1 MSVLYSKVLLDSSRW
16 GGKDI
21 NVFGGS
27 LNPNGVSSIFSSRTM
42 RSARLELVRICP
54 TLPLVI
60 WETCLATLTVVGTW
74 MLVVAALIVPGASWV
89 SATRVNEA
97 IKASLNV
104 PLACVVKIWE
114 IRSSIPEVT
123 VDTLSVVPGTMFAS
137 CTDHSRLK
145 ASVGMHPPTKT
156 ARLCHTMKTTVKPPL
171 TLASSN
177 LRAILRGNGLIKQ
190 TAAKMIKT
198 VSIRQNRKRRR
209 RKLTGVFSL
218 KSCGLDVLLSKP
230 CSSSSLVGFFSSIC
244 CSPDV
249 EILLMMRAA
258 YEKGRT
264 KNYVKISLSKAQVIY
279 FLS

>member
-1 MSVLYSKVLLDSSRW
+1 MDVGRGGADRTGCKLGKRDQSQWGQKSK
-16 GGKDI
+16 
-21 NVFGGS
+21 
-27 LNPNGVSSIFSSRTM
+27 
-42 RSARLELVRICP
+42 LECATGMCCKIC
-54 TLPLVI
+54 
-60 WETCLATLTVVGTW
+60 
-74 MLVVAALIVPGASWV
+74 
-89 SATRVNEA
+89 
-97 IKASLNV
+97 K
-104 PLACVVKIWE
+104 

-190 TAAKMIKT
+190 TAAKMINT

-218 KSCGLDVLLSKP
+218 KNCGLDVLLSKP
-230 CSSSSLVGFFSSIC
+230 CSSSSLMGFFSSIC

-249 EILLMMRAA
+249 EILLMMRTA

-279 FLS
+279 FLSWEEAWCLAEETNDYTMITVTTSPRQEISVPP